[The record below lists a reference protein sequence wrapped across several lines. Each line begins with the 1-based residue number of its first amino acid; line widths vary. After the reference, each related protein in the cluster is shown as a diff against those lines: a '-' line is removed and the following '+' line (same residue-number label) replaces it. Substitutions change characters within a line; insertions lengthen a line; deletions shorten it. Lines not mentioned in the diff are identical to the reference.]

1 MLHEVVDFILNLVN
15 DWGYGGIFIMMFLE
29 STFFPFPSEVAMI
42 PAGYLAFQGKMNI
55 WLAILAGLGGSLGG
69 ALFNYYLARSL
80 GRKLLIK
87 YGKYVFIKEE
97 AIIKLE
103 KFFTSHGHI
112 STFTG
117 RLIPGIRQLISLP
130 AGLSRM
136 HVGEFAAYTALGA
149 GIWVAIL
156 AALGYFAGANEEL
169 WKSNLKEITIG
180 VLVLLI
186 IGVTVYIRNHKKK
199 NIS

>member
-1 MLHEVVDFILNLVN
+1 MAEIVNFILNLVEQ
-15 DWGYGGIFIMMFLE
+15 WGYAGIFVMMFLE

-42 PAGYLAFQGKMNI
+42 PAGYLAFQGKMDI
-55 WLAILAGLGGSLGG
+55 WLAILAGLGGSLAG
-69 ALFNYYLARSL
+69 ALFNYFLALTL

-97 AIIKLE
+97 TINKLE
-103 KFFTSHGHI
+103 TFFKTHGHI

-136 HVGEFAAYTALGA
+136 NIAEFSAYTALGA
-149 GIWVAIL
+149 GIWASIL
-156 AALGYFAGANEEL
+156 ATLGYYAGANEEI
-169 WKSNLKEITIG
+169 WKGYLKEITIG
-180 VLVLLI
+180 TLIVLV
-186 IGVTVYIRNHKKK
+186 IGLFIYIKNYKRK
-199 NIS
+199 NI

>member
-1 MLHEVVDFILNLVN
+1 MLGEIVDIVVGFVEQ
-15 DWGYGGIFIMMFLE
+15 WGYIGIFVMMFLE

-55 WLAILAGLGGSLGG
+55 WLAILAGTTGSLAG
-69 ALFNYYLARSL
+69 ALFNYYLARSM

-87 YGKYVFIKEE
+87 YGRYVFIKEE
-97 AIIKLE
+97 TIYKLE
-103 KFFTSHGHI
+103 KFFTEHGHI

-136 HVGEFAAYTALGA
+136 NIFEFSTYTTLGA

-156 AALGYFAGANEEL
+156 AVLGYYAGAHEEL
-169 WKSNLKEITIG
+169 WRAHLKEITIG
-180 VLVLLI
+180 IFVLLV
-186 IGVTVYIRNHKKK
+186 IGIAIYVTRHKKQ
-199 NIS
+199 NRE